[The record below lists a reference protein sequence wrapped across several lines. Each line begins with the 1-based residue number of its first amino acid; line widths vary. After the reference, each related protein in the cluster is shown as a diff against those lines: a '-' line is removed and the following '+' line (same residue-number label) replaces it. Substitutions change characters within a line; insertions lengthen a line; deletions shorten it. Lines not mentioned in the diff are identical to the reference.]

1 MWSFFL
7 FPTRKTKL
15 VISSPKRGL
24 WGLFWQ
30 IENWNTKLY
39 VFSPLSDIIFH
50 VTSINAFFTN
60 FYHFLFFYYFRH
72 SIVRQLTDDGSH
84 HLPAHVPEKFHSQ
97 ENVKANNKLTKQTTI
112 GDLENIHLNP
122 KVEGRIR
129 VLTGR
134 VSFKLSA
141 NIEPNLNC
149 FI

>member
-1 MWSFFL
+1 MWSFFLL

-39 VFSPLSDIIFH
+39 VFFPFIWYYFSRDKHQCIFYY
-50 VTSINAFFTN
+50 FF
-60 FYHFLFFYYFRH
+60 HFFFYYFRH

-112 GDLENIHLNP
+112 GDLENTHLNP
-122 KVEGRIR
+122 KTEGRIR
-129 VLTGR
+129 VLSGR
-134 VSFKLSA
+134 VSK
-141 NIEPNLNC
+141 I
-149 FI
+149 